1 MALFD
6 NAKSFVPSM
15 LECVTNPCWWDI
27 EGVKVFGT
35 SGQGV
40 DDVYKYVDDDHI
52 EGGRVGLLEKMLR
65 WRHCA
70 PTAPDTLCTLFFYV
84 EGTDC
89 RVLSVSRSR
98 SLCVGGNTTYFLCW
112 KSA

>member
-6 NAKSFVPSM
+6 NAKAFVPSM
-15 LECVTNPCWWDI
+15 LECVTNPSWWDI
-27 EGVKVFGT
+27 DGIKVFGS

-70 PTAPDTLCTLFFYV
+70 PTAPDTLCLVVV
-84 EGTDC
+84 ECRSDF
-89 RVLSVSRSR
+89 RVLSVSGSR
-98 SLCVGGNTTYFLCW
+98 SFCIGGDAPYLFCW